1 MTHPISRQT
10 FRLFSLG
17 LLAVAS
23 VAPAALAAP
32 TQQSAADRQIVNF
45 SSALMEGRHLSR
57 HRLDDEISKRT
68 LSTFIKELDPLKL
81 FFYQQDVDEFM
92 TQEKQLD
99 DQIKGGDI
107 RFAYAVFNRFLQR
120 VDERVNTAVALLDQP
135 HNFAI
140 DEEMIR
146 DADAATFPKSPEE
159 AKERWRQRVKF
170 DLLKETTDEPKVAK
184 DKKDKKEPADAAK
197 PPETDEVKMAKAVEK
212 LRKRYISIRKSW
224 NQTDN
229 DELLERYLSS
239 MTTGFDPHSD
249 YMSPSTLDNFNITMR
264 LELDGIGASLRSED
278 GYTTVNNIIPG
289 GAADKDGKLK
299 PGDKIVGVGQGAE
312 GPMEDIVDMKL
323 NDVVEKIRGKRK
335 TVVRLEV
342 DPADESGRKT
352 YTITRDRIELKDS
365 EARSEIVPWGK
376 KPDGQ
381 PYQVGV
387 IQLPSFYMDMDGAR
401 LGLPTYK
408 STTRDVRRLLEEFN
422 KKNVDAVVID
432 LRWNG
437 GGSLTE
443 AVNMTGLFIDTGPVV
458 QVKGPDGRIDPYQD
472 PEAGMVWKGPMVV
485 MINKFSASA
494 SEIFAGAIQDYGRG
508 VVIGDHSTHGKGT
521 VQQLYDVASVLFR
534 NGTDQNLGALKM
546 TIQQFYRPG
555 GDSTQNRGVVS
566 DIELPSLTTQLEV
579 GESDLDYA
587 LKFDKVPALP
597 HDMYHMVDGQVLQG
611 LRNLS
616 QQRIDKADFFARE
629 KRRIQR
635 YEEQK
640 DAKTVTLNK
649 EKFLAERKEL
659 NADKEEESIYDDLSD
674 PNRPVFRLDDYDK
687 EALDITVDY
696 LNLLGGHKIA
706 DGKAPAANSQAWPAT
721 NGSATTT
728 D

>member
-1 MTHPISRQT
+1 
-10 FRLFSLG
+10 
-17 LLAVAS
+17 
-23 VAPAALAAP
+23 
-32 TQQSAADRQIVNF
+32 
-45 SSALMEGRHLSR
+45 
-57 HRLDDEISKRT
+57 
-68 LSTFIKELDPLKL
+68 
-81 FFYQQDVDEFM
+81 
-92 TQEKQLD
+92 
-99 DQIKGGDI
+99 
-107 RFAYAVFNRFLQR
+107 
-120 VDERVNTAVALLDQP
+120 
-135 HNFAI
+135 
-140 DEEMIR
+140 
-146 DADAATFPKSPEE
+146 
-159 AKERWRQRVKF
+159 
-170 DLLKETTDEPKVAK
+170 
-184 DKKDKKEPADAAK
+184 
-197 PPETDEVKMAKAVEK
+197 MAKAVEK
-212 LRKRYISIRKSW
+212 LRKRYNSIRKSW

>member
-1 MTHPISRQT
+1 MMHASRRRSFQAV
-10 FRLFSLG
+10 LLG
-17 LLAVAS
+17 LTGVVILT
-23 VAPAALAAP
+23 APAWASP
-32 TQQSAADRQIVNF
+32 TQPSAADRQIVGIV
-45 SSALMEGRHLSR
+45 SMLMENKHLSR
-57 HRLDDEISKRT
+57 HPLDDEISQRA
-68 LSTFIKELDPLKL
+68 LASFIKDLDPLKL

-92 TQEKQLD
+92 TQKNQLD
-99 DQIKGGDI
+99 DQLKTGHIE
-107 RFAYAVFNRFLQR
+107 FAYSVFNRFLKR
-120 VDERVNTAVALLDQP
+120 VDERVNLAISLLDEKYDFST
-135 HNFAI
+135 N
-140 DEEMIR
+140 EEMIR
-146 DADAATFPKSPEE
+146 DPKATEYAKTPEE
-159 AKERWRQRVKF
+159 ARERWRKRVKF
-170 DLLKETTDEPKVAK
+170 DLLKETSD
-184 DKKDKKEPADAAK
+184 DKPLPMDKAI
-197 PPETDEVKMAKAVEK
+197 EK
-212 LRKRYISIRKSW
+212 LRKRYASIRKSW

-264 LELDGIGASLRSED
+264 LELDGIGASLKSED
-278 GYTTVNNIIPG
+278 GYTMVHNIIPG
-289 GAADKDGKLK
+289 GAADKEGSLK
-299 PGDKIVGVGQGAE
+299 PGDKIVGVGQGTD
-312 GPMEDIVDMKL
+312 GPVEDIVDMKL

-342 DPADESGRKT
+342 DPADDSGRKT

-365 EARSEIVPWGK
+365 EARSEVIERGT
-376 KPDGQ
+376 KPDGK
-381 PYQVGV
+381 PFRIGV

-408 STTRDVRRLLEEFN
+408 STTRDVRRLLEQFN
-422 KKNVDAVVID
+422 TQNIDAVVID

-472 PEAGMVWKGPMVV
+472 PEAGMVWKGPLVV

-521 VQQLYDVASVLFR
+521 VQQLYDLGSALFR
-534 NGTDQNLGALKM
+534 TADNKNLGALKM

-566 DIELPSLTTQLEV
+566 DVELPSLTTELEV

-587 LKFDKVPALP
+587 MKFDQVQPLP
-597 HDMYHMVDGQVLQG
+597 HDMYHMVDGQLVQG

-616 QQRIDKADFFARE
+616 QQRVNKDEFFTRE

-640 DAKTVTLNK
+640 DSKTVTLNK
-649 EKFLAERKEL
+649 DKFLAERKEL
-659 NADKEEESIYDDLSD
+659 NADKEEEDIYDDLSN
-674 PNRPVFRLDDYDK
+674 PNRPVFRMDDYDK

-706 DGKAPAANSQAWPAT
+706 DAKTDPANAQAWAPGTSAAT
-721 NGSATTT
+721 RN

>member
-1 MTHPISRQT
+1 MTHPLSRPS
-10 FRLFSLG
+10 FRSLVLG
-17 LLAVAS
+17 LLAATVLGSTVLAS
-23 VAPAALAAP
+23 P
-32 TQQSAADRQIVNF
+32 TQQSAADRQIVG
-45 SSALMEGRHLSR
+45 SVAALIESRHLSR
-57 HRLDDEISKRT
+57 HRLDDEISNRAMA
-68 LSTFIKELDPLKL
+68 SFIKELDPLKL

-92 TQEKQLD
+92 AQKNDLD
-99 DQIKGGDI
+99 DQIKRGDI
-107 RFAYAVFNRFLQR
+107 KFAYVVFNRFLQR
-120 VDERVNTAVALLDQP
+120 VDERVNTAQALLDQP
-135 HNFAI
+135 NDFSLN
-140 DEEMIR
+140 EEMIR
-146 DADAATFPKSPEE
+146 DADATTFAKSPAE
-159 AKERWRQRVKF
+159 AQERWRQRVKF
-170 DLLKETTDEPKVAK
+170 DLLKETTDDTSDE
-184 DKKDKKEPADAAK
+184 KETADTAPAPTEQEK
-197 PPETDEVKMAKAVEK
+197 LSKAIEK
-212 LRKRYISIRKSW
+212 LRKRYTSIRKSW

-229 DELLERYLSS
+229 DELLERYLSA

-264 LELDGIGASLRSED
+264 LELDGIGASLKSED
-278 GYTTVNNIIPG
+278 GYTMVHNIIPG
-289 GAADKDGKLK
+289 GAADKDGELK
-299 PGDKIVGVGQGAE
+299 PGDKIVSVGQGPE

-335 TVVRLEV
+335 TIVRLEV

-365 EARSEIVPWGK
+365 EARSEIKEWGT
-376 KPDGQ
+376 KPDGK
-381 PYQVGV
+381 PYKIGV

-422 KKNVDAVVID
+422 QKGVDAVVVD

-443 AVNMTGLFIDTGPVV
+443 AVNMTGLFIDKGPVV
-458 QVKGPDGRIDPYQD
+458 QVKGPDGRIDPYTD
-472 PEAGMVWKGPMVV
+472 PEAGMVWKGPLVV

-508 VVIGDHSTHGKGT
+508 VVIGDRSTHGKGT
-521 VQQLYDVASVLFR
+521 VQQLYDLSSLLFR
-534 NGTDQNLGALKM
+534 DTNNKNLGALKM

-566 DIELPSLTTQLEV
+566 DLELPSLTTQLEV

-587 LKFDKVPALP
+587 LKFDQVPPLP
-597 HDMYHMVDGQVLQG
+597 HDMYHMVDGQLVEG

-616 QQRIDKADFFARE
+616 QQRVDKTDYFARE
-629 KRRIQR
+629 KRRIKR

-640 DAKTVTLNK
+640 GSKTVTLNK
-649 EKFLAERKEL
+649 DKFLAERAEL
-659 NADKEEESIYDDLSD
+659 NADKEEKEIYEGLSD
-674 PNRPVFRLDDYDK
+674 PNRPVFLMDDYDK

-706 DGKAPAANSQAWPAT
+706 DGKATAPNSEPWPNTNSAATRN
-721 NGSATTT
+721 

>member
-1 MTHPISRQT
+1 MSFSMNPRIISRRQV
-10 FRLFSLG
+10 LG
-17 LLAVAS
+17 LAVLAVLVLAS
-23 VAPAALAAP
+23 VLAPLAAAAP
-32 TQQSAADRQIVNF
+32 QQPRAQDRQIAGIV
-45 SSALMEGRHLSR
+45 SMLMESKHLSR
-57 HRLDDEISKRT
+57 HRLDDEMSRRAVT
-68 LSTFIKELDPLKL
+68 TFIEALDPLKL

-92 TQEKQLD
+92 TQQNQLD
-99 DQIKGGDI
+99 DQLKNGDI
-107 RFAYAVFNRFLQR
+107 QFAYKVFNRFLQR
-120 VDERVNTAVALLDQP
+120 VDERVNIALALLDQP
-135 HNFAI
+135 HDFTL

-146 DADAATFPKSPEE
+146 DPKAASYAKTPQE
-159 AKERWRQRVKF
+159 AQERWRQRVKF
-170 DLLKETTDEPKVAK
+170 DLLKEITDDVAQ
-184 DKKDKKEPADAAK
+184 DKAI
-197 PPETDEVKMAKAVEK
+197 EK
-212 LRKRYISIRKSW
+212 LRKRYSSIRKSW
-224 NQTDN
+224 GQTDN
-229 DELLERYLSS
+229 DELLERYLSA

-278 GYTTVNNIIPG
+278 GYTTVHNIIPG
-289 GAADKDGKLK
+289 GAADKDGRLK
-299 PGDKIVGVGQGAE
+299 PGDKIVGVGQGESGAI
-312 GPMEDIVDMKL
+312 EDIVDMKL

-342 DPADESGRKT
+342 DPADDSGRKT

-365 EARSEIVPWGK
+365 EARSQIIERGTR
-376 KPDGQ
+376 PDGQ
-381 PYQVGV
+381 PYKIGV

-422 KKNVDAVVID
+422 QQGVDAVVID

-472 PEAGMVWKGPMVV
+472 PEAGMVWKGPLVV

-508 VVIGDHSTHGKGT
+508 IVIGDFATHGKGT
-521 VQQLYDVASVLFR
+521 VQQLYDLGNALFR
-534 NGTDQNLGALKM
+534 AGNNQNLGALKM

-566 DIELPSLTTQLEV
+566 DLELPSLTTQLEV

-587 LKFDKVPALP
+587 MKFDKVKPLP
-597 HDMYHMVDGQVLQG
+597 HDMYHMVDGQMIQG

-616 QQRIDKADFFARE
+616 QQRVDKAEFFARE

-649 EKFLAERKEL
+649 EKFLAERKEM
-659 NADKEEESIYDDLSD
+659 NADKEEEDIYEGLSD
-674 PNRPVFRLDDYDK
+674 PNRPVFRMDDYDK

-696 LNLLGGHKIA
+696 LNMLGGHRIA
-706 DGKAPAANSQAWPAT
+706 DTNTRPNPQQNWPVAS
-721 NGSATTT
+721 GAATTE
-728 D
+728 

>member
-1 MTHPISRQT
+1 MTYHSRSTRSRT
-10 FRLFSLG
+10 FG
-17 LLAVAS
+17 CWALLAAALVSAA
-23 VAPAALAAP
+23 APAVAAP
-32 TQQSAADRQIVNF
+32 EQPRANDARIASIV
-45 SSALMEGRHLSR
+45 SMLMESKHLSR
-57 HRLDDEISKRT
+57 HRLDDEMSERAVN
-68 LSTFIKELDPLKL
+68 SFVKELDPLKL
-81 FFYQQDVDEFM
+81 FFYQQDVDQFL
-92 TQEKQLD
+92 TQRNEID
-99 DQIKGGDI
+99 DQLKAGNIN
-107 RFAYAVFNRFLQR
+107 FAYTVFNRFLQR
-120 VDERVNTAVALLDQP
+120 VDERVNIALAMLDQP
-135 HNFAI
+135 HDFTLE
-140 DEEMIR
+140 EEMIR
-146 DADAATFPKSPEE
+146 DPDAATFAKTPEE
-159 AKERWRQRVKF
+159 AQERWRQRVKF
-170 DLLKETTDEPKVAK
+170 DLLKEITDDVPQ
-184 DKKDKKEPADAAK
+184 D
-197 PPETDEVKMAKAVEK
+197 KAVEK
-212 LRKRYISIRKSW
+212 LRKRYSSIRKSW
-224 NQTDN
+224 SQTDN
-229 DELLERYLSS
+229 DELLERYLSA

-278 GYTTVNNIIPG
+278 GYTTVHNIIPG
-289 GAADKDGKLK
+289 GAADKDGRLK
-299 PGDKIVGVGQGAE
+299 PGDKIVGVGQGDQ
-312 GPMEDIVDMKL
+312 GPMEDIVDVKL

-352 YTITRDRIELKDS
+352 YAITRDRIELKDS
-365 EARSEIVPWGK
+365 EARSEIIDWGK

-381 PYQVGV
+381 PYKIGI

-408 STTRDVRRLLEEFN
+408 STTRDVRRLLDEFN
-422 KKNVDAVVID
+422 QKGVDGVVVD

-472 PEAGMVWKGPMVV
+472 PEAGMVWKGPLVV

-508 VVIGDHSTHGKGT
+508 IVIGDYSTHGKGT
-521 VQQLYDVASVLFR
+521 VQQLYDLGNALFR
-534 NGTDQNLGALKM
+534 ASNNQNLGALKM

-566 DIELPSLTTQLEV
+566 DLELPSLTTQLEV

-587 LKFDKVPALP
+587 MKFDRVKPLP
-597 HDMYHMVDGQVLQG
+597 HDMYSMVDGQVVQG

-616 QQRIDKADFFARE
+616 QQRVDKADFFSRE

-635 YEEQK
+635 YQEQK
-640 DAKTVTLNK
+640 DSKTVTLNK
-649 EKFLAERKEL
+649 DKFLAERKEM
-659 NADKEEESIYDDLSD
+659 NADKEEEDIYEGLSD
-674 PNRPVFRLDDYDK
+674 PNRPVFELKNDYNK

-696 LNLLGGHKIA
+696 LRLLGGHKIA
-706 DGKAPAANSQAWPAT
+706 DANTRPGAQQAWPVAS
-721 NGSATTT
+721 GAATTE
-728 D
+728 

>member
-1 MTHPISRQT
+1 MTHPLSRQT
-10 FRLFSLG
+10 WRVLSLG
-17 LLAVAS
+17 LIVLGAVAR
-23 VAPAALAAP
+23 PALASP
-32 TQQSAADRQIVNF
+32 TQPSAADRQIVGIV
-45 SSALMEGRHLSR
+45 SKLMESRHLSR
-57 HRLDDEISKRT
+57 HPLDDEISTRAMGA
-68 LSTFIKELDPLKL
+68 FIKELDPLKL

-99 DQIKGGDI
+99 DQFKRGDI
-107 RFAYAVFNRFLQR
+107 QFAYNVFNRFLQR
-120 VDERVNTAVALLDQP
+120 VDERVNTAIALLDQP
-135 HNFAI
+135 HDFSLN
-140 DEEMIR
+140 EEMIR
-146 DADAATFPKSPEE
+146 DADATTYAKTPEE
-159 AKERWRQRVKF
+159 AQERWRQRVKF
-170 DLLKETTDEPKVAK
+170 DLLKETTDDSKDAK
-184 DKKDKKEPADAAK
+184 DSKATAENVPAATDKEALD
-197 PPETDEVKMAKAVEK
+197 KAIVK
-212 LRKRYISIRKSW
+212 LRKRYASIRKSW

-229 DELLERYLSS
+229 DELLERYLSA

-264 LELDGIGASLRSED
+264 LELDGIGASLKSED
-278 GYTTVNNIIPG
+278 GYTMVHNIIPG

-299 PGDKIVGVGQGAE
+299 PGDKIVGVGQGVD

-342 DPADESGRKT
+342 DPADESERKT

-365 EARSEIVPWGK
+365 EARSEVIERGT
-376 KPDGQ
+376 KPDGK
-381 PYQVGV
+381 PYRIGV

-408 STTRDVRRLLEEFN
+408 STTRDVRRLLEGFN
-422 KKNVDAVVID
+422 SQNVDAVVID

-472 PEAGMVWKGPMVV
+472 PEAGMVWKGPLVV

-508 VVIGDHSTHGKGT
+508 VVVGDHSTHGKGT
-521 VQQLYDVASVLFR
+521 VQQLYDLGSALFR
-534 NGTDQNLGALKM
+534 TADNKNLGALKM

-566 DIELPSLTTQLEV
+566 DLELPSLTTQLEV

-587 LKFDKVPALP
+587 MKFDKVQPLP
-597 HDMYHMVDGQVLQG
+597 HDMYHMVDGQLVQG

-616 QQRIDKADFFARE
+616 QQRINKTDFFARE

-659 NADKEEESIYDDLSD
+659 NADKEEEEIYDDLSD
-674 PNRPVFRLDDYDK
+674 PNRPVFRMDDYDK

-706 DGKAPAANSQAWPAT
+706 DAKTQPGNSQPWPTASIPAAQN
-721 NGSATTT
+721 